1 MTTLAAMKHGVAQA
15 GQRRGLVLALYLI
28 DLGIALLLAVP
39 IYTALQEVVGP
50 SGYSA
55 DLARAFDE
63 ALWWEIFEEVGAT
76 FGAVLGRLF
85 WVALVYVFW
94 KALVRVGIVYAL
106 HQTGPFAFVRGLLR
120 FGGPALGLMVLFV
133 IPLVAGVIGV
143 TVVAIVVQTALGGEI
158 GIFWAWFVVLP
169 ALLITLVV
177 ILDLM
182 QDYASISLVVEE
194 TNVWEAWK
202 RGIAMPFRH
211 GQTSYLYVAWFGLS
225 LMVFLI
231 PLLLDVFFPAH
242 TASGIWARFVAQQ
255 AALLVRTGILVAWLG
270 SQLVLFHHLYPALAE
285 STTLEEE
292 AAFSENGSSD
302 LDTWAPT

>member
-1 MTTLAAMKHGVAQA
+1 MTTLAAMKQGIAQA
-15 GQRRGLVLALYLI
+15 GQRRGLVLTLYLI

-50 SGYSA
+50 SGYSP

-63 ALWWEIFEEVGAT
+63 ALWWEIFEKVGAT

-85 WVALVYVFW
+85 WVALAYVFW
-94 KALVRVGIVYAL
+94 KALMRVGIVYAL
-106 HQTGPFAFVRGLLR
+106 HHTGPFAFVHGLLR
-120 FGGPALGLMVLFV
+120 FGGPALGLMVLFM

-143 TVVAIVVQTALGGEI
+143 TVLAVVVQAGLGGEI

-182 QDYASISLVVEE
+182 QDYASISLVVERA
-194 TNVWEAWK
+194 TVWDAWK

-225 LMVFLI
+225 LVVFLI

-242 TASGIWARFVAQQ
+242 TTSSIWVRFVGQQ
-255 AALLVRTGILVAWLG
+255 AALLVRMGILVAWLG
-270 SQLVLFHHLYPALAE
+270 SQLVLFHHLYPAAE
-285 STTLEEE
+285 AVALEEE
-292 AAFSENGSSD
+292 AAFSENGSPD
-302 LDTWAPT
+302 RDVWAAT